1 MPMTMEE
8 TSFFYDV
15 PIPDG
20 IKADDKQEFMEKVG
34 QYLVDSMLDKI
45 AEGISP
51 VSGGGTFKKLTKHY
65 ADEEKGGER
74 TANMDEHGDMLS
86 ALTYKIVGNKIQ
98 VGIFDKEQAVKSY
111 AHNTGFKGHPFLEGK
126 APKRQFIP
134 EEGQKLKK
142 DILAGIGGITD
153 EYIY

>member
-8 TSFFYDV
+8 TSFFFDV

-20 IKADDKQEFMEKVG
+20 IRPDDKKEFMDKVG

-45 AEGISP
+45 ADGVSP
-51 VSGGGTFKKLTKHY
+51 VSGGGTFKKLTKNY

-98 VGIFDKEQAVKSY
+98 VGIFDPDQAIKSY
-111 AHNTGFKGHPFLEGK
+111 AHNTGFKGHPFLDGK

-134 EEGQKLKK
+134 DEGQKLKK
-142 DILAGIGGITD
+142 EILAGIGDITD

>member
-20 IKADDKQEFMEKVG
+20 IRAEDKKEFMDKVG

-51 VSGGGTFKKLTKHY
+51 VSGGGTFKKLTKNY

-74 TANMDEHGDMLS
+74 TANMDENGDMLS

-98 VGIFDKEQAVKSY
+98 VGIFEPDQAIKSY

-142 DILAGIGGITD
+142 DILAGIGDITD